1 MVSNLALQAE
11 SNFLDKILETFKIKD
26 LDKKDYELNNITS
39 NFLSLIYF
47 LLKFELINEFDY
59 EYLFRKS
66 NSVKKIMEL

>member
-1 MVSNLALQAE
+1 MVSNLALQVE

-47 LLKFELINEFDY
+47 LLKFELINDFDY